1 MTGASTNLH
10 WAVQI
15 QRKHAID
22 QWHIAL
28 RSVPD
33 EAKQECRAY
42 LAVMAERCRL
52 SERLK
57 VLKRLQETPSGG
69 KVI

>member
-1 MTGASTNLH
+1 MTGVSTHLH
-10 WAVQI
+10 HAVTI
-15 QRKHAID
+15 QRKCPLE

-42 LAVMAERCRL
+42 LAVMAERTRL
-52 SERLK
+52 AERLK
-57 VLKRLQETPSGG
+57 VLKRLRETPSGG
-69 KVI
+69 NVI